1 MYVNSLYYRNVRP
14 YIKSFTSLKLKRDR
28 TSAIF
33 PPAYNSLFV
42 QIKGTFVLSDHPTPM
57 AGVKGRHEARKRVCH
72 RARTLSSAPLRSSTT
87 AFRDNSTSVP
97 NRGASP
103 SLVRVS
109 GIDHTGPVQGRTEH
123 KRAPTEVHEEPRVQS
138 TVPSRSG
145 PNDWRGQ
152 NDVGQRE
159 GRPKEGR
166 DDAWPRRS
174 RVSTKCHPIPVGLPC
189 LSSASQRTLIR
200 VMCTLGRH
208 SSSSRFS
215 RCRALFVL
223 FSVIFCTDHFSFFP
237 PPSLVRFTLFFFLNS
252 FVAWLFSLASFF
264 PPDISS
270 EWFHSM
276 AHVIRVML
284 IF

>member
-1 MYVNSLYYRNVRP
+1 IRRCPSQTDETAVRLRARYDARSSRAHPNRVTGAQSQQVSRTCIEREYLSFVHIIITNSRRAVSQLMLVSRTCLR
-14 YIKSFTSLKLKRDR
+14 SLPDPAPGICTTGLATQALVVT

-138 TVPSRSG
+138 MVPSRSG

-166 DDAWPRRS
+166 DDA
-174 RVSTKCHPIPVGLPC
+174 
-189 LSSASQRTLIR
+189 
-200 VMCTLGRH
+200 
-208 SSSSRFS
+208 
-215 RCRALFVL
+215 
-223 FSVIFCTDHFSFFP
+223 
-237 PPSLVRFTLFFFLNS
+237 
-252 FVAWLFSLASFF
+252 
-264 PPDISS
+264 
-270 EWFHSM
+270 
-276 AHVIRVML
+276 
-284 IF
+284 